1 MSRTTMSHRPAP
13 VRPEPGTLPPILMT
27 ADWQDLLTAGALG
40 LGAGFIT
47 SALGGPINITVVNES
62 AQRGFLRGL
71 LIALGATAMETLYC
85 GIAFAGFAE
94 LFQRPLVRAIME
106 LASFLLV
113 LWLGI
118 KYLRAG
124 HLEVGPGIE
133 RLEHLVEVR
142 LHPHTA
148 FWTGFVR
155 VLANPGVLLLWIG
168 ITGSLVAHQVLYPST
183 TCKLL
188 FCGGVAMAGCAWFSG
203 LSWGVSRGHGRFS
216 ATTLRRISQ
225 ASGLL
230 LLVTALLIAGR
241 LIQALAHSRS

>member
-1 MSRTTMSHRPAP
+1 
-13 VRPEPGTLPPILMT
+13 MT
-27 ADWQDLLTAGALG
+27 EWQDIITAAAVGI
-40 LGAGFIT
+40 GAGFIT

-62 AQRGFLRGL
+62 AQRGFSRGL
-71 LIALGATAMETLYC
+71 LIALGATAMEIVYC
-85 GIAFAGFAE
+85 AAAFAGFAE
-94 LFQRPLVRAIME
+94 LFQRPMVRAVME

-124 HLEVGPGIE
+124 HLEVGPGLE
-133 RLEHLVEVR
+133 RFEHLVEEK

-168 ITGSLVAHQVLYPST
+168 ITGSLVAHGVLQPT
-183 TCKLL
+183 LPGKLL
-188 FCGGVAMAGCAWFSG
+188 FCAGVATAGCAWFTG

-216 ATTLRRISQ
+216 VPTLRRISQ

-230 LLVTALLIAGR
+230 LLITAGLIASR
-241 LIQALAHSRS
+241 LIVALAKARH

>member
-1 MSRTTMSHRPAP
+1 MN
-13 VRPEPGTLPPILMT
+13 E
-27 ADWQDLLTAGALG
+27 WQDIITAAAVG

-71 LIALGATAMETLYC
+71 MIALGATTMEILYC
-85 GIAFAGFAE
+85 AAAFAGFAE
-94 LFQRPLVRAIME
+94 LFEEPIVRAGME
-106 LASFLLV
+106 LVSFLLV
-113 LWLGI
+113 LWLGV

-124 HLEVGPGIE
+124 HLEVSPGIE
-133 RLEHLVEVR
+133 RLEHLVEEK

-168 ITGSLVAHQVLYPST
+168 ITGSLVAHQVFQPTPLG
-183 TCKLL
+183 KLL
-188 FCGGVAMAGCAWFSG
+188 FCAGVATAGCSWFAG

-216 ATTLRRISQ
+216 APTLRRISQ
-225 ASGLL
+225 VSGLL
-230 LLVTALLIAGR
+230 LLITAVLIAGR
-241 LIQALAHSRS
+241 LILALARTRH

>member
-1 MSRTTMSHRPAP
+1 
-13 VRPEPGTLPPILMT
+13 MT
-27 ADWQDLLTAGALG
+27 EWQDMLTAAAVG
-40 LGAGFIT
+40 LGAGFLT

-71 LIALGATAMETLYC
+71 LIALGATTMEVLYC
-85 GIAFAGFAE
+85 LLAFAGFAE
-94 LFQRPLVRAIME
+94 LFQRPLVRAVME

-124 HLEVGPGIE
+124 HLEVGRRIE
-133 RLEHLVEVR
+133 RLEHLVEER

-168 ITGSLVAHQVLYPST
+168 ITGSLVAHQVLMPSRP
-183 TCKLL
+183 CKLM
-188 FCGGVAMAGCAWFSG
+188 FCAGVAAAGCSWFTG
-203 LSWGVSRGHGRFS
+203 LSWMVSRGHGRFS
-216 ATTLRRISQ
+216 EATLRRVSQ

-230 LLVTALLIAGR
+230 LLVTAVLIAGR
-241 LIQALAHSRS
+241 LIHALAQNRH

>member
-1 MSRTTMSHRPAP
+1 
-13 VRPEPGTLPPILMT
+13 MT
-27 ADWQDLLTAGALG
+27 EWQDMLTAGMVG
-40 LGAGFIT
+40 LGAGFLT

-71 LIALGATAMETLYC
+71 LIALGATTMETLYC
-85 GIAFAGFAE
+85 ALAFAGFAG
-94 LFQRPLVRAIME
+94 LFQRPLVRAVME
-106 LASFLLV
+106 LVSFLLV

-124 HLEVGPGIE
+124 RLEVGRRIE
-133 RLEHLVEVR
+133 HLEHLVEQK

-155 VLANPGVLLLWIG
+155 VLTNPGVLLLWIG
-168 ITGSLVAHQVLYPST
+168 ITGSLVAHQVLRPSL

-188 FCGGVAMAGCAWFSG
+188 FCAGVAVAGCSWFTG
-203 LSWGVSRGHGRFS
+203 LSWTMSRGHGRFS
-216 ATTLRRISQ
+216 GTTLRRISQ

-230 LLVTALLIAGR
+230 LLITAFLIAVR
-241 LIQALAHSRS
+241 LIHALAHSRP

>member
-1 MSRTTMSHRPAP
+1 
-13 VRPEPGTLPPILMT
+13 MT
-27 ADWQDLLTAGALG
+27 DWQDILTAAAVGI
-40 LGAGFIT
+40 GAGFIT

-62 AQRGFLRGL
+62 AQRGFFRGL
-71 LIALGATAMETLYC
+71 LIALGATAMELVYC
-85 GIAFAGFAE
+85 AAAFAGFAE

-106 LASFLLV
+106 LFSFLLV

-124 HLEVGPGIE
+124 HLEVGPKLE
-133 RLEHLVEVR
+133 RLEHLVEER

-155 VLANPGVLLLWIG
+155 VLANPGVLLLWIA
-168 ITGSLVAHQVLYPST
+168 ITGSLVAHRVLQPT
-183 TCKLL
+183 LAGKLM
-188 FCGGVAMAGCAWFSG
+188 FCAGVATAGCTWFTG

-216 ATTLRRISQ
+216 VPTLRRISQ

-230 LLVTALLIAGR
+230 LLITAGLIASR
-241 LIQALAHSRS
+241 LIVALASARH